1 MITYDIF
8 LWLISLSMTLSAAAK
23 SFQSCLTLWNPI
35 DNSPPGSPIPG
46 ILQVRTLEWVA
57 ISFSNAWKWQVKVK
71 SLNRVPLLVTS
82 WTAAYQAHPS
92 MGFTRQEYWSGVPL
106 CSPHC
111 CKWHYFILFMAE
123 QCSIVY
129 TNHIFF
135 IHFSTDGHLGC
146 FYVLAI
152 ARKQCC
158 NEPWGACIFS
168 NYDFLQ
174 IYIQDWDCWIMW

>member
-1 MITYDIF
+1 M
-8 LWLISLSMTLSAAAK
+8 LLQMTLFHS
-23 SFQSCLTLWNPI
+23 
-35 DNSPPGSPIPG
+35 
-46 ILQVRTLEWVA
+46 
-57 ISFSNAWKWQVKVK
+57 
-71 SLNRVPLLVTS
+71 
-82 WTAAYQAHPS
+82 
-92 MGFTRQEYWSGVPL
+92 
-106 CSPHC
+106 
-111 CKWHYFILFMAE
+111 FMAE

-135 IHFSTDGHLGC
+135 IHFCTDGHLGC

-174 IYIQDWDCWIMW
+174 IYIQDKPWDFFGRNDAKAETPVLWPPHAKSGLIGKDSDAGKD